1 MTEPKDK
8 ENVVIDV
15 TPEPKSGPEMD
26 SATEPSTAQ
35 TPKKKFPLLLITTLA
50 ALGLAVG
57 ALVFA
62 YQSTQST
69 AEELNAL
76 SAKFQQSQN
85 RQAQLTA
92 ALQQTQQQARSQ
104 ASQVDQVNQTT
115 AQQQKIIEETRAQLS
130 EQQTKLASD
139 QDALQSRE
147 QALLARLDEMKMHL
161 RSDNDQWMVSEA
173 EYLLRLA
180 SHRVSLERDL
190 ATAREALLLADQ
202 RLRDTRDPGWLAIR
216 EQIARDINT
225 IDGTSLPDV
234 AGLSAKLGA
243 LIDQVPQLKLTKNTL
258 GTTSEPT
265 ADVATTD
272 GQARTWDSLLDNLIA
287 GFKST
292 IRVRRNDQPQQA
304 MLAPEQQYFL
314 YENLRLQLE
323 GARLAVAKGDQ
334 SLFQDNLNTIANWLG
349 TYFDPSHQLAQAML
363 NAVNELK
370 AINIKPSLPDLS
382 RSLHELQLRKK
393 LNEELSRGDNPTQP
407 ITPSAPLAPPIINAM
422 PSVTQ

>member
-15 TPEPKSGPEMD
+15 TPEPESGPEMD
-26 SATEPSTAQ
+26 SATEPNTAQ
-35 TPKKKFPLLLITTLA
+35 PSKKKFPLLLITTLV
-50 ALGLAVG
+50 ALGFAIG

-130 EQQTKLASD
+130 EQQTKLALD
-139 QDALQSRE
+139 QNTLQSRE

-161 RSDNDQWMVSEA
+161 RSDNGQWIVSEA

-180 SHRVSLERDL
+180 SHRISLERDL

-202 RLRDTRDPGWLAIR
+202 RLRDTRDPGWLAVR

-225 IDGTSLPDV
+225 IDSTSLPDV

-265 ADVATTD
+265 TDAAKTD
-272 GQARTWDSLLDNLIA
+272 GQARTWDSLLDNLIT
-287 GFKST
+287 GFKNT

-334 SLFQDNLNTIANWLG
+334 ALFQDNLNTIANWLG
-349 TYFDPSHQLAQAML
+349 TYFDPGHQLAQAML

-382 RSLHELQLRKK
+382 RSLYELQLRKK
-393 LNEELSRGDNPTQP
+393 LTEDLSRGGNPTQP
-407 ITPSAPLAPPIINAM
+407 VAPSGPIAPPMMNLM

>member
-15 TPEPKSGPEMD
+15 TPERESGPEVD
-26 SATEPSTAQ
+26 SATEPNPTQ
-35 TPKKKFPLLLITTLA
+35 TPKKKFPILIITTLV
-50 ALGLAVG
+50 ALVLAVS
-57 ALVFA
+57 ALIFA
-62 YQSTQST
+62 YQSTQNT
-69 AEELNAL
+69 VDELNAL

-85 RQAQLTA
+85 RQAQLTS

-115 AQQQKIIEETRAQLS
+115 AQQQKIIDETRAQLS
-130 EQQTKLASD
+130 EQQAKLASD

-161 RSDNDQWMVSEA
+161 RSDNGQWMVSEA

-202 RLRDTRDPGWLAIR
+202 RLRDTRDPGWLSVR
-216 EQIARDINT
+216 EQIARDINS
-225 IDGTSLPDV
+225 IDATSLPDV

-243 LIDQVPQLKLTKNTL
+243 LIDQVPQLKLTQNTL
-258 GTTSEPT
+258 SGTTAQTSQTEISNPQT
-265 ADVATTD
+265 
-272 GQARTWDSLLDNLIA
+272 RTWDSLLDNLIA

-323 GARLAVAKGDQ
+323 GARLAIAKGDQ
-334 SLFQDNLNTIANWLG
+334 SLFQDNLNTIANWLS
-349 TYFDPSHQLAQAML
+349 TYFDPSHQLAQSML
-363 NAVNELK
+363 AAVNELK
-370 AINIKPSLPDLS
+370 AINIKPNLPDLS

-393 LNEELSRGDNPTQP
+393 LSDDLERANTPTQP
-407 ITPSAPLAPPIINAM
+407 IAPSAPIAPPIINVM
-422 PSVTQ
+422 PSMTQ

>member
-15 TPEPKSGPEMD
+15 TPEPESGPEMD
-26 SATEPSTAQ
+26 SVTEPNSAQ
-35 TPKKKFPLLLITTLA
+35 PPKKKFPLLIITTFV
-50 ALGLAVG
+50 ALGLAIG
-57 ALVFA
+57 ALIFA
-62 YQSTQST
+62 YQATQGT

-76 SAKFQQSQN
+76 NVKFQQSQN

-115 AQQQKIIEETRAQLS
+115 AQQQKILEETRAQLS

-139 QDALQSRE
+139 QNALQSRE

-161 RSDNDQWMVSEA
+161 HSDNGQWMVSEA

-202 RLRDTRDPGWLAIR
+202 RLRDTRDPGWLAVR

-243 LIDQVPQLKLTKNTL
+243 LIEQVPQLKLTKNTL
-258 GTTSEPT
+258 GKTSEPT
-265 ADVATTD
+265 TD
-272 GQARTWDSLLDNLIA
+272 AVTAKDQARTWDSLLDNLIA
-287 GFKST
+287 GFKNT

-323 GARLAVAKGDQ
+323 GARLAIAKGDQ
-334 SLFQDNLNTIANWLG
+334 SLFQDNLNTISNWLG

-363 NAVNELK
+363 NDVNELK
-370 AINIKPSLPDLS
+370 AINIKPSLPDLN

-393 LNEELSRGDNPTQP
+393 LTEDLSRAGSPTHP
-407 ITPSAPLAPPIINAM
+407 VAPSAPIAPPMMNLM

>member
-15 TPEPKSGPEMD
+15 TPEPESGPEMG
-26 SATEPSTAQ
+26 STTEPSTAQ
-35 TPKKKFPLLLITTLA
+35 PPKKKFPLLLITTLV

-57 ALVFA
+57 ALIFA

-76 SAKFQQSQN
+76 SAKFQLSQN

-130 EQQTKLASD
+130 EQQSKLASD

-161 RSDNDQWMVSEA
+161 RSDNGQWMVSEA

-202 RLRDTRDPGWLAIR
+202 RLRDTRDPGWLAVR
-216 EQIARDINT
+216 EQIAREINT
-225 IDGTSLPDV
+225 IDSTSLPDV
-234 AGLSAKLGA
+234 GGLSAKLSA
-243 LIDQVPQLKLTKNTL
+243 LIDLVPQLKLTKNTL
-258 GTTSEPT
+258 GTTSEST
-265 ADVATTD
+265 ADAVTTQ
-272 GQARTWDSLLDNLIA
+272 GQARTWDSLINNLIA

-314 YENLRLQLE
+314 YENLRLRLE
-323 GARLAVAKGDQ
+323 GARLAAAKGDQ
-334 SLFQDNLNTIANWLG
+334 SLFQDNLNTISNWLG

-363 NAVNELK
+363 DSVNELK

-393 LNEELSRGDNPTQP
+393 LTEDLSRAGNPTQP
-407 ITPSAPLAPPIINAM
+407 VSPSAAIAPPMINVM

>member
-15 TPEPKSGPEMD
+15 TPEPESGPEMD
-26 SATEPSTAQ
+26 STTEPSAAQ
-35 TPKKKFPLLLITTLA
+35 PSKKKFPLLLTTTLV

-104 ASQVDQVNQTT
+104 ASQVDHVNQTT

-147 QALLARLDEMKMHL
+147 QALLARLDEMKIHL
-161 RSDNDQWMVSEA
+161 RSDNGQWMVSEA

-202 RLRDTRDPGWLAIR
+202 RLRDTRDPGWLAVR
-216 EQIARDINT
+216 EQIAREMNT
-225 IDGTSLPDV
+225 IDSTSLPDV
-234 AGLSAKLGA
+234 GGLSAKLSA
-243 LIDQVPQLKLTKNTL
+243 LIDLVPQLKLTKNTL
-258 GTTSEPT
+258 GTTSEST
-265 ADVATTD
+265 ADAVTTQ
-272 GQARTWDSLLDNLIA
+272 GQARTWDSLIDNLIA

-334 SLFQDNLNTIANWLG
+334 SLFQDNLNTISNWLG

-363 NAVNELK
+363 DSVNELK

-393 LNEELSRGDNPTQP
+393 LTENLSRAGNPTQP
-407 ITPSAPLAPPIINAM
+407 VAPSAPIAPPMINVM

>member
-1 MTEPKDK
+1 MTETKDK

-15 TPEPKSGPEMD
+15 TPEPESGPEMD

-35 TPKKKFPLLLITTLA
+35 PPKKKSPLLLITTLV

-69 AEELNAL
+69 AQELNAL

-92 ALQQTQQQARSQ
+92 AMQQTQQQARSQ
-104 ASQVDQVNQTT
+104 ASQVDQTT

-139 QDALQSRE
+139 QNALQSRE

-161 RSDNDQWMVSEA
+161 RSDNGQWMVSEA

-202 RLRDTRDPGWLAIR
+202 RLRDTRDPGWLAVR

-265 ADVATTD
+265 ADVATTE

-323 GARLAVAKGDQ
+323 GARLAVAKGDP
-334 SLFQDNLNTIANWLG
+334 SLFQDNLKTIANWLG
-349 TYFDPSHQLAQAML
+349 TYFDPGHQLAQAML

-370 AINIKPSLPDLS
+370 AINIKPGLPDLS

-393 LNEELSRGDNPTQP
+393 LTEDLSRAANSTQP
-407 ITPSAPLAPPIINAM
+407 VAPSAPIAPPMMNVM